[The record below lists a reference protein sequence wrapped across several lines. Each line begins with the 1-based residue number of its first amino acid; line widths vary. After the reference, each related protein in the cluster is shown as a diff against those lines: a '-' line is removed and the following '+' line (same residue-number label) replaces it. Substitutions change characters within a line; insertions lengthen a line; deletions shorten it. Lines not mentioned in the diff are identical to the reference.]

1 MKSDIARPYP
11 ITELKKPRLDLG
23 FFNNPLISIVKFLE
37 KLTYYVQSDSL

>member
-1 MKSDIARPYP
+1 MKGNITRPDP

-37 KLTYYVQSDSL
+37 KLTYYVRSDSL